1 MSKAR
6 ITVLEG
12 DMLGKVFKLTEGIQ
26 TIGRGDGV
34 ADVVIAHQSI
44 SKIHA
49 TLEIRDDILYIID
62 KDSTNGVFHNREKVR
77 QATVLDKQFFSI
89 GDIPFRFESGAELA
103 DIVKDFEMK
112 VSSVLDEL
120 SRKIVG
126 REDILKQI
134 LGCFFT
140 GSHCILTGVSD
151 LGKSRIVKCLSEVFG
166 LDLKRVQFTSD
177 LVPSD
182 IIGRRGPNEDG
193 KQVFIEGPLF
203 SKLLLAS
210 QLNQAAPQT
219 QTTILEAMRENQ
231 VTAEGRIIKLPRPFM
246 VVATQSSVHDRGEP
260 ALTESLCEHL
270 MFDILFDHPSL
281 KEEEENL
288 RRISLNQNLALK
300 KIISHKEVILFKN
313 AIQQIEI
320 STYIISYV
328 TRLVRATRMTGEGS
342 NPEIS
347 QLLSRSAGPLAG
359 EDLMQGAKAIA
370 AMEGRLH
377 VNCEDIRQI
386 LFPVLRHRILPGAK
400 ALAQNL
406 SADDIIK
413 KILSIVKEPEMPK
426 FV

>member
-1 MSKAR
+1 
-6 ITVLEG
+6 
-12 DMLGKVFKLTEGIQ
+12 MLGKVFKLIDGIQ
-26 TIGRGDGV
+26 SIGRGDGI

-77 QATVLDKQFFSI
+77 QATVLDQEFFSI

-103 DIVKDFEMK
+103 DIIKDFEMK
-112 VSSVLDEL
+112 MSSVLDEL

-126 REDILKQI
+126 RENILKQI

-140 GSHCILTGVSD
+140 GRHTILTGVSD
-151 LGKSRIVKCLSEVFG
+151 LGKSRIVRCLSEVFG
-166 LDLKRVQFTSD
+166 LDLKRVHFTSD
-177 LVPSD
+177 LEPSD
-182 IIGRRGPNEDG
+182 IVGKRGPNEDG

-203 SKLLLAS
+203 SQFLLAS
-210 QLNQAAPQT
+210 QLNQAAPRT
-219 QTTILEAMRENQ
+219 QTTLLEAMRENQ
-231 VTAEGRIIKLPRPFM
+231 VTVEGRIMKLPRPFM
-246 VVATQSSVHDRGEP
+246 IIATQNTAKAREGST
-260 ALTESLCEHL
+260 LTEALCEHF
-270 MFDILFDHPSL
+270 MFDILFDYPSL

-300 KIISHKEVILFKN
+300 KIISHKEIILFKN

-320 STYIISYV
+320 STYTISYV

-342 NPEIS
+342 DPEIS
-347 QLLSRSAGPLAG
+347 ELLCRSAGPLAG
-359 EDLMQGAKAIA
+359 EGLILGAKAIA

-386 LFPVLRHRILPGAK
+386 LFPVLRHRILPGAV
-400 ALAQNL
+400 ALAQGL

-413 KILSIVKEPEMPK
+413 KILTIVKEPEMPK